1 MRQPKPKLSWLLL
14 AYKVPQEPSRTRV
27 GIWRAIKS
35 LGAVYLQASVCVL
48 PNSVEHRR
56 QLKILQNKIVEAGGS
71 ADILETGAMDKDQ
84 EASIIRRFRED
95 REDEYEEFLG
105 KCDDYL
111 VELKRETQTRH
122 FTFAELQENDEDLKK
137 LTGWLRK
144 IEGLD
149 FYNAPKATDAHQ
161 RLKVCT
167 EALDAFADR
176 VYEVEQHSRP
186 QQAGAGG
193 GRSPRSG
200 RGKAS
205 I

>member
-1 MRQPKPKLSWLLL
+1 ML

-56 QLKILQNKIVEAGGS
+56 QLKILQNKITEAGGA
-71 ADILETGAMDKDQ
+71 ADVLETSAMDREQ

-95 REDEYEEFLG
+95 REAEYEEFLG

-111 VELKRETQTRH
+111 AELKRETQTRH
-122 FTFAELQENDEDLKK
+122 FTFPELQENDEDLKK
-137 LTGWLRK
+137 LAGWLKK

-149 FYNAPKATDAHQ
+149 FYSTPTAADAHR
-161 RLKVCT
+161 RLKMCV
-167 EALDAFADR
+167 EALDEFADR
-176 VYEVEQHSRP
+176 VYKIEQHSRP
-186 QQAGAGG
+186 QQASRDDK
-193 GRSPRSG
+193 RSLRKVRSN
-200 RGKAS
+200 R
-205 I
+205 